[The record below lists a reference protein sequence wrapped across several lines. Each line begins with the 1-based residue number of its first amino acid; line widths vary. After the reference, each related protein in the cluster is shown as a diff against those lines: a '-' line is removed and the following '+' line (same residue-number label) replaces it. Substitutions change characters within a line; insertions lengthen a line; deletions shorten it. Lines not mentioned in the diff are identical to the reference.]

1 MHRVH
6 ERFAGTDDERLQEIN
21 RIPELDS
28 KQLVMAMRGG
38 YGLHRLLPHIEWNAI
53 AKAIQGGLQICGHGD
68 FTTFELAL
76 LAKTGAITLSGP
88 MLNYDFGRLDESG
101 NSLPPDQFMRKH
113 FLTAIRDRSLD
124 CAVNASQAFL
134 GQSNSGTITGM
145 LWGGNLTVIA
155 SLIGTPYLPSST
167 QAKGGILFF
176 GGCE

>member
-1 MHRVH
+1 MNSIHLIAPSGASLDEKSPLAGIDWLKGQGIQIKNAQCVHRVH

-53 AKAIQGGLQICGHGD
+53 AKAIQGGLQICGHSD

-88 MLNYDFGRLDESG
+88 MLNYDFGRLDESR
-101 NSLPPDQFMRKH
+101 QFIAPRSIH
-113 FLTAIRDRSLD
+113 VEAFFDRY
-124 CAVNASQAFL
+124 
-134 GQSNSGTITGM
+134 
-145 LWGGNLTVIA
+145 
-155 SLIGTPYLPSST
+155 P
-167 QAKGGILFF
+167 
-176 GGCE
+176 